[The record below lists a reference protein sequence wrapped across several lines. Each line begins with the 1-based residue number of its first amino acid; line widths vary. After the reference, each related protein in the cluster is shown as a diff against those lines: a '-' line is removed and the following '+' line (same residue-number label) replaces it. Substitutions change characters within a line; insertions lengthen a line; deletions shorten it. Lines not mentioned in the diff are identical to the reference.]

1 MELLTQ
7 LMKVPSAALCLFALF
22 FLLVALLKIKQVR
35 LSVSMAASSGL
46 MLAMAVILTA
56 FPFYRMPNG
65 GSVTLGG
72 MLPLF
77 FHKLCLWTGSGHA
90 GRFCLQSHEP
100 CDGTIYPASC
110 SGPFRL
116 SPAFYGLGS
125 CRLFPSAPHGRHHG
139 RRGGTAFFPFSFGRG
154 LFWQLRSGRHFDLS
168 LFLCDQPDLSFAK
181 PCNLSCLLPAP
192 SRGALPFP
200 HETVRGG
207 RETILQKLFWS

>member
-77 FHKLCLWTGSGHA
+77 FISFAYGPEVGMLA
-90 GRFCLQSHEP
+90 GFAYSLMNLVMAPYILHPVQVLF
-100 CDGTIYPASC
+100 DYPL
-110 SGPFRL
+110 PFMAL
-116 SPAFYGLGS
+116 GLAG
-125 CRLFPSAPHGRHHG
+125 CFPRHHMAGITAAVAVRLFFHFLSGVVFFGSYAPA
-139 RRGGTAFFPFSFGRG
+139 GTSIYLYSFVTNLTYLLPNLVICLVFYR
-154 LFWQLRSGRHFDLS
+154 LLPVERFLS
-168 LFLCDQPDLSFAK
+168 LIK
-181 PCNLSCLLPAP
+181 
-192 SRGALPFP
+192 R
-200 HETVRGG
+200 
-207 RETILQKLFWS
+207 

>member
-77 FHKLCLWTGSGHA
+77 FISFAYGPEVGMLA
-90 GRFCLQSHEP
+90 GFAYSLMNLVMAPYILHPVQVLF
-100 CDGTIYPASC
+100 DYPL
-110 SGPFRL
+110 PFMAL
-116 SPAFYGLGS
+116 GLAG
-125 CRLFPSAPHGRHHG
+125 CFPRHHMAGITAAVAVRLFFHFLSSVVFFGSYAPA
-139 RRGGTAFFPFSFGRG
+139 GTSIYLYSFVTNLTYLLPNLVICLVFYR
-154 LFWQLRSGRHFDLS
+154 LLPVERFLS
-168 LFLCDQPDLSFAK
+168 LMK
-181 PCNLSCLLPAP
+181 
-192 SRGALPFP
+192 R
-200 HETVRGG
+200 
-207 RETILQKLFWS
+207 

>member
-22 FLLVALLKIKQVR
+22 SLLVALLKIKQVR

-77 FHKLCLWTGSGHA
+77 FISFAYGPEVGMLA
-90 GRFCLQSHEP
+90 GFAYSLMNLVMAPYILHPVQVLF
-100 CDGTIYPASC
+100 DYPL
-110 SGPFRL
+110 PFMAL
-116 SPAFYGLGS
+116 GLAG
-125 CRLFPSAPHGRHHG
+125 CFPRHHMAGITAAVAVRLFFHFLSGVVFFGSYAPA
-139 RRGGTAFFPFSFGRG
+139 GTLIYLYSFVTNLTYLLPNLVICLVFYR
-154 LFWQLRSGRHFDLS
+154 LLPVERFLS
-168 LFLCDQPDLSFAK
+168 LMK
-181 PCNLSCLLPAP
+181 
-192 SRGALPFP
+192 R
-200 HETVRGG
+200 
-207 RETILQKLFWS
+207 

>member
-77 FHKLCLWTGSGHA
+77 FISFAYGPEVGMLA
-90 GRFCLQSHEP
+90 GFAYSLMNLVMAPYILHPVQVLF
-100 CDGTIYPASC
+100 DYPL
-110 SGPFRL
+110 PFMAL
-116 SPAFYGLGS
+116 GLAG
-125 CRLFPSAPHGRHHG
+125 CFPRHHMAGITAAVAVRLFFHFLSGVVFFGSYAPA
-139 RRGGTAFFPFSFGRG
+139 GTSIYLYSYVTNLTYLLPNLVICLVFYRLLPVERF
-154 LFWQLRSGRHFDLS
+154 LS
-168 LFLCDQPDLSFAK
+168 LMK
-181 PCNLSCLLPAP
+181 
-192 SRGALPFP
+192 R
-200 HETVRGG
+200 
-207 RETILQKLFWS
+207 

>member
-72 MLPLF
+72 MLPHPVQVLFDYPLPFMALGLAGCFPRHHMAGITAAVAVRLF
-77 FHKLCLWTGSGHA
+77 FHFLSGVVFFGSYAPAGTSIYLYSFVTNLTYLLPNLVICLVFYRLLPVE
-90 GRFCLQSHEP
+90 RF
-100 CDGTIYPASC
+100 
-110 SGPFRL
+110 
-116 SPAFYGLGS
+116 
-125 CRLFPSAPHGRHHG
+125 
-139 RRGGTAFFPFSFGRG
+139 
-154 LFWQLRSGRHFDLS
+154 LS
-168 LFLCDQPDLSFAK
+168 LMK
-181 PCNLSCLLPAP
+181 
-192 SRGALPFP
+192 R
-200 HETVRGG
+200 
-207 RETILQKLFWS
+207 

>member
-77 FHKLCLWTGSGHA
+77 FISFAYGPEVGMLA
-90 GRFCLQSHEP
+90 GFAYSLMNLMMAPYILHPVQVLF
-100 CDGTIYPASC
+100 DYPL
-110 SGPFRL
+110 PFMAL
-116 SPAFYGLGS
+116 GLAG
-125 CRLFPSAPHGRHHG
+125 CFPRHHMAGITAAVAVRLFFHFLSGVVFFGSYAPA
-139 RRGGTAFFPFSFGRG
+139 GTSIYLYSFLTNLTYLLPNLVICLVFYR
-154 LFWQLRSGRHFDLS
+154 LLPVERFLS
-168 LFLCDQPDLSFAK
+168 LMK
-181 PCNLSCLLPAP
+181 
-192 SRGALPFP
+192 R
-200 HETVRGG
+200 
-207 RETILQKLFWS
+207 

>member
-77 FHKLCLWTGSGHA
+77 FISFAYGPEVGMLA
-90 GRFCLQSHEP
+90 GFAYSLMNLVMAPYNLHPVQVLF
-100 CDGTIYPASC
+100 DYPL
-110 SGPFRL
+110 PFMAL
-116 SPAFYGLGS
+116 GLAG
-125 CRLFPSAPHGRHHG
+125 CFPRHHMAGITAAVAVRLFFHFLSGVVFFGSYAPA
-139 RRGGTAFFPFSFGRG
+139 GTSIYLYSFVTNLTYLLPNLVICLVFYR
-154 LFWQLRSGRHFDLS
+154 LLPVERFLS
-168 LFLCDQPDLSFAK
+168 LMK
-181 PCNLSCLLPAP
+181 
-192 SRGALPFP
+192 R
-200 HETVRGG
+200 
-207 RETILQKLFWS
+207 

>member
-77 FHKLCLWTGSGHA
+77 FISFAYGPEVGMLA
-90 GRFCLQSHEP
+90 GFAYSLMNLVMAPYIPHPVQVLF
-100 CDGTIYPASC
+100 DYPL
-110 SGPFRL
+110 PFMAL
-116 SPAFYGLGS
+116 GLAG
-125 CRLFPSAPHGRHHG
+125 CFPRHHMAGITAAVAVRLFFHFLSGVVFFGSYAPA
-139 RRGGTAFFPFSFGRG
+139 GTSIYLYSFVTNLTYLLPNLVICLVFYR
-154 LFWQLRSGRHFDLS
+154 LLPVERFLS
-168 LFLCDQPDLSFAK
+168 LMK
-181 PCNLSCLLPAP
+181 
-192 SRGALPFP
+192 R
-200 HETVRGG
+200 
-207 RETILQKLFWS
+207 

>member
-46 MLAMAVILTA
+46 MLVMAVILTA

-77 FHKLCLWTGSGHA
+77 FISFAYGPEVGMLA
-90 GRFCLQSHEP
+90 GFAYSLMNLVMAPYILHPVQVLF
-100 CDGTIYPASC
+100 DYPL
-110 SGPFRL
+110 PFMAL
-116 SPAFYGLGS
+116 GLAG
-125 CRLFPSAPHGRHHG
+125 CFPRHHMAGITAAVAVRLFFHFLSGVVFFGSYAPA
-139 RRGGTAFFPFSFGRG
+139 GTSIYLYSFVTNLTYLLPNLVICLVFYR
-154 LFWQLRSGRHFDLS
+154 LLPVERFLS
-168 LFLCDQPDLSFAK
+168 LMK
-181 PCNLSCLLPAP
+181 
-192 SRGALPFP
+192 R
-200 HETVRGG
+200 
-207 RETILQKLFWS
+207 

>member
-35 LSVSMAASSGL
+35 LSVSMAASSVL

-77 FHKLCLWTGSGHA
+77 FISFAYGPEVGMLA
-90 GRFCLQSHEP
+90 GFAYSLMNLVMAPYILHPVQVLF
-100 CDGTIYPASC
+100 DYPL
-110 SGPFRL
+110 PFMAL
-116 SPAFYGLGS
+116 GLAG
-125 CRLFPSAPHGRHHG
+125 CFPRHHMAGITAAVAVRLFFHFLSGVVFFGSYAPA
-139 RRGGTAFFPFSFGRG
+139 GTSIYLYSFVTNLTYLLPNLVICLVFYR
-154 LFWQLRSGRHFDLS
+154 LLPVERFLS
-168 LFLCDQPDLSFAK
+168 LMK
-181 PCNLSCLLPAP
+181 
-192 SRGALPFP
+192 R
-200 HETVRGG
+200 
-207 RETILQKLFWS
+207 

>member
-77 FHKLCLWTGSGHA
+77 FISFAYGPEVGMLA
-90 GRFCLQSHEP
+90 GFAYSLMNLVMAPYILHPVQVLF
-100 CDGTIYPASC
+100 DYPLLFMA
-110 SGPFRL
+110 L
-116 SPAFYGLGS
+116 GLAG
-125 CRLFPSAPHGRHHG
+125 CFPRHHMAGITAAVAVRLFFHFLSGVVFFGSYAPA
-139 RRGGTAFFPFSFGRG
+139 GTSIYLYSFVTNLTYLLPNLVICLVFYR
-154 LFWQLRSGRHFDLS
+154 LLPVERFLS
-168 LFLCDQPDLSFAK
+168 LMK
-181 PCNLSCLLPAP
+181 
-192 SRGALPFP
+192 R
-200 HETVRGG
+200 
-207 RETILQKLFWS
+207 

>member
-77 FHKLCLWTGSGHA
+77 FISFAYGPEVGMLA
-90 GRFCLQSHEP
+90 GFAYSLMNLVMAPYIQHP
-100 CDGTIYPASC
+100 VQVLFDYPL
-110 SGPFRL
+110 PFMAL
-116 SPAFYGLGS
+116 GLAG
-125 CRLFPSAPHGRHHG
+125 CFPRHHMAGITAAVAVRLFFHFLSGVVFFGSYAPA
-139 RRGGTAFFPFSFGRG
+139 GTSIYLYSFVTNLTYLLPNLVICLVFYR
-154 LFWQLRSGRHFDLS
+154 LLPVERFLS
-168 LFLCDQPDLSFAK
+168 LMK
-181 PCNLSCLLPAP
+181 
-192 SRGALPFP
+192 R
-200 HETVRGG
+200 
-207 RETILQKLFWS
+207 

>member
-77 FHKLCLWTGSGHA
+77 FISFAYGPEVGMLA
-90 GRFCLQSHEP
+90 GFAYSLMNLVMAPYILHPVQVLF
-100 CDGTIYPASC
+100 DYPL
-110 SGPFRL
+110 PFMAL
-116 SPAFYGLGS
+116 GLAG
-125 CRLFPSAPHGRHHG
+125 CFPRHHMAGITAAVAVRLFFHFLSGVVYFGSYAPA
-139 RRGGTAFFPFSFGRG
+139 GTSIYLYSFVTNLTYLLPNLVICLVFYR
-154 LFWQLRSGRHFDLS
+154 LLPVERFLS
-168 LFLCDQPDLSFAK
+168 LMK
-181 PCNLSCLLPAP
+181 
-192 SRGALPFP
+192 R
-200 HETVRGG
+200 
-207 RETILQKLFWS
+207 

>member
-77 FHKLCLWTGSGHA
+77 FISFAYGPEVGMLAGFAYSLMNLVMAPYILHPVQVLFDYPLPFMALGLAGCFPRHHMAGITAAVAVRLFFHFLSGVVFLGSYA
-90 GRFCLQSHEP
+90 
-100 CDGTIYPASC
+100 PASTSIYLYSFVTNLTYLLPNLVIC
-110 SGPFRL
+110 LVFYRL
-116 SPAFYGLGS
+116 LPVERF
-125 CRLFPSAPHGRHHG
+125 
-139 RRGGTAFFPFSFGRG
+139 
-154 LFWQLRSGRHFDLS
+154 LS
-168 LFLCDQPDLSFAK
+168 LM
-181 PCNLSCLLPAP
+181 N
-192 SRGALPFP
+192 R
-200 HETVRGG
+200 
-207 RETILQKLFWS
+207 

>member
-77 FHKLCLWTGSGHA
+77 FISFAYGPEVGMLA
-90 GRFCLQSHEP
+90 GFAYSLMNLVMAPYILHPVQVLF
-100 CDGTIYPASC
+100 DYPL
-110 SGPFRL
+110 PFMAL
-116 SPAFYGLGS
+116 GLAG
-125 CRLFPSAPHGRHHG
+125 CFPRHHMAGITAVVAVRLFFHFLSGVVFFGSYAPA
-139 RRGGTAFFPFSFGRG
+139 GTSIYLYSFLTNLTYLLPNLVICLVFYR
-154 LFWQLRSGRHFDLS
+154 LLPVERFLS
-168 LFLCDQPDLSFAK
+168 LMK
-181 PCNLSCLLPAP
+181 
-192 SRGALPFP
+192 R
-200 HETVRGG
+200 
-207 RETILQKLFWS
+207 

>member
-77 FHKLCLWTGSGHA
+77 FISFAYGPEVGMLA
-90 GRFCLQSHEP
+90 GFAYSLMNLVMAPYILHPVQVLF
-100 CDGTIYPASC
+100 DYPLPYMA
-110 SGPFRL
+110 L
-116 SPAFYGLGS
+116 GLAG
-125 CRLFPSAPHGRHHG
+125 CFPRHHMAGITAAVAVRLFFHFLSGVVFFGSYAPA
-139 RRGGTAFFPFSFGRG
+139 GTSIYLYSFVTNLTYLLPNLVICLVFYR
-154 LFWQLRSGRHFDLS
+154 LLPVERFLS
-168 LFLCDQPDLSFAK
+168 LMK
-181 PCNLSCLLPAP
+181 
-192 SRGALPFP
+192 R
-200 HETVRGG
+200 
-207 RETILQKLFWS
+207 

>member
-65 GSVTLGG
+65 GSGTLGG

-77 FHKLCLWTGSGHA
+77 FISFAYGPEVGMLA
-90 GRFCLQSHEP
+90 GFAYSLMNLVMAPYILHPVQVLF
-100 CDGTIYPASC
+100 DYPL
-110 SGPFRL
+110 PFMALGLAGCFPRHHMAGI
-116 SPAFYGLGS
+116 PAAVPV
-125 CRLFPSAPHGRHHG
+125 RLFFHFLSGVVFFGSYAPA
-139 RRGGTAFFPFSFGRG
+139 GTSIYLYSFVTNLTYLLPNLVICLVFYR
-154 LFWQLRSGRHFDLS
+154 LLPVERFLS
-168 LFLCDQPDLSFAK
+168 LMK
-181 PCNLSCLLPAP
+181 
-192 SRGALPFP
+192 R
-200 HETVRGG
+200 
-207 RETILQKLFWS
+207 

>member
-77 FHKLCLWTGSGHA
+77 FISFAYGPEVGMLA
-90 GRFCLQSHEP
+90 GFAYSLMNLVMAPYILHPVQVLF
-100 CDGTIYPASC
+100 DYPL
-110 SGPFRL
+110 PFMAL
-116 SPAFYGLGS
+116 GLAG
-125 CRLFPSAPHGRHHG
+125 CFPRHHMAGITAAVAVRLFFHFLSGVVFFGSYAPA
-139 RRGGTAFFPFSFGRG
+139 GTSIYLYSFVTNLTYLLPNLVICLVFYR
-154 LFWQLRSGRHFDLS
+154 LRPVERFLS
-168 LFLCDQPDLSFAK
+168 LMK
-181 PCNLSCLLPAP
+181 
-192 SRGALPFP
+192 R
-200 HETVRGG
+200 
-207 RETILQKLFWS
+207 

>member
-72 MLPLF
+72 VLPLF
-77 FHKLCLWTGSGHA
+77 FISFAYGPEVGMLA
-90 GRFCLQSHEP
+90 GFAYSLMNLVMAPYILHPVQVLF
-100 CDGTIYPASC
+100 DYPL
-110 SGPFRL
+110 PFMAL
-116 SPAFYGLGS
+116 GLAG
-125 CRLFPSAPHGRHHG
+125 CFPRHHMAGITAAVAVRLFFHFLSGVVFFGSYAPA
-139 RRGGTAFFPFSFGRG
+139 GTSIYLYSFVTNLTYLLPNLVICLVFYR
-154 LFWQLRSGRHFDLS
+154 LLPVERFLS
-168 LFLCDQPDLSFAK
+168 LMK
-181 PCNLSCLLPAP
+181 
-192 SRGALPFP
+192 R
-200 HETVRGG
+200 
-207 RETILQKLFWS
+207 

>member
-77 FHKLCLWTGSGHA
+77 FISFAYGPEVGMLA
-90 GRFCLQSHEP
+90 GFAYSLMNLVMAPYILHPVQVLF
-100 CDGTIYPASC
+100 DYPL
-110 SGPFRL
+110 PFMAL
-116 SPAFYGLGS
+116 GLAG
-125 CRLFPSAPHGRHHG
+125 CFPRHHMAGITAAMAVRLFFHFLSGVVFFGSYAPA
-139 RRGGTAFFPFSFGRG
+139 GTSIYLYSFVTNLTYLLPNLVICLVFYR
-154 LFWQLRSGRHFDLS
+154 LLPVERFLS
-168 LFLCDQPDLSFAK
+168 LMK
-181 PCNLSCLLPAP
+181 
-192 SRGALPFP
+192 R
-200 HETVRGG
+200 
-207 RETILQKLFWS
+207 

>member
-77 FHKLCLWTGSGHA
+77 FISFAYGPEVGMLA
-90 GRFCLQSHEP
+90 GFAYSLMNIVMAPYILHPVQVLF
-100 CDGTIYPASC
+100 DYPL
-110 SGPFRL
+110 PFMAL
-116 SPAFYGLGS
+116 GLAG
-125 CRLFPSAPHGRHHG
+125 CFPRHHMAGITAAVAVRLFFHFLSGVVFFGSYAPA
-139 RRGGTAFFPFSFGRG
+139 GTSIYLYSFVTNLTYLLPNLVICLVFYR
-154 LFWQLRSGRHFDLS
+154 LLPVERFLS
-168 LFLCDQPDLSFAK
+168 LMK
-181 PCNLSCLLPAP
+181 
-192 SRGALPFP
+192 R
-200 HETVRGG
+200 
-207 RETILQKLFWS
+207 

>member
-7 LMKVPSAALCLFALF
+7 LMNVPSAALCLFALF

-77 FHKLCLWTGSGHA
+77 FISFAYGPEVGMLA
-90 GRFCLQSHEP
+90 GFAYSLMNLVMAPYILHPVQVLF
-100 CDGTIYPASC
+100 DYPL
-110 SGPFRL
+110 PFMAL
-116 SPAFYGLGS
+116 GLAG
-125 CRLFPSAPHGRHHG
+125 CFPRHHMAGITAAVAVRLFFHFLSGVVFFGSYAPA
-139 RRGGTAFFPFSFGRG
+139 GTSIYLYSFVTNLTYLLPNLVICLVFYR
-154 LFWQLRSGRHFDLS
+154 LLPVERFLS
-168 LFLCDQPDLSFAK
+168 LMK
-181 PCNLSCLLPAP
+181 
-192 SRGALPFP
+192 R
-200 HETVRGG
+200 
-207 RETILQKLFWS
+207 

>member
-77 FHKLCLWTGSGHA
+77 FISFAYGPEVGMLA
-90 GRFCLQSHEP
+90 GFAYSLMNLVMAPYILHPVQVLF
-100 CDGTIYPASC
+100 DYPL
-110 SGPFRL
+110 PFMAL
-116 SPAFYGLGS
+116 GLAG
-125 CRLFPSAPHGRHHG
+125 CFPRHHMAGITAAVAVRLFFHFLSGVVFFGSYAPA
-139 RRGGTAFFPFSFGRG
+139 GTSIYLYSFVTNLTYLLPNLVICLVFYR
-154 LFWQLRSGRHFDLS
+154 LLPVERFLS
-168 LFLCDQPDLSFAK
+168 LMK
-181 PCNLSCLLPAP
+181 
-192 SRGALPFP
+192 R
-200 HETVRGG
+200 
-207 RETILQKLFWS
+207 

>member
-77 FHKLCLWTGSGHA
+77 FISFVYGPEVGMLA
-90 GRFCLQSHEP
+90 GFAYSLMNLVMAPYILHPVQVLF
-100 CDGTIYPASC
+100 DYPL
-110 SGPFRL
+110 PFMAL
-116 SPAFYGLGS
+116 GLAG
-125 CRLFPSAPHGRHHG
+125 CFPRHHMAGITAAVAVRLFFHFLSGVVFFGSYAPA
-139 RRGGTAFFPFSFGRG
+139 GTSIYLYSFVTNLTYLLPNLVICLVFYR
-154 LFWQLRSGRHFDLS
+154 LLPVERFLS
-168 LFLCDQPDLSFAK
+168 LMK
-181 PCNLSCLLPAP
+181 
-192 SRGALPFP
+192 R
-200 HETVRGG
+200 
-207 RETILQKLFWS
+207 

>member
-77 FHKLCLWTGSGHA
+77 FISFAYGPEVGMLA
-90 GRFCLQSHEP
+90 GFAYSLMNLVMAPYILHPVQVLFDYPLPFMALGLEAVSL
-100 CDGTIYPASC
+100 GTTWQASRPPWRYGFF
-110 SGPFRL
+110 SIFFR
-116 SPAFYGLGS
+116 AW
-125 CRLFPSAPHGRHHG
+125 
-139 RRGGTAFFPFSFGRG
+139 SFLAVTLR
-154 LFWQLRSGRHFDLS
+154 QALRSISIPL
-168 LFLCDQPDLSFAK
+168 
-181 PCNLSCLLPAP
+181 
-192 SRGALPFP
+192 
-200 HETVRGG
+200 
-207 RETILQKLFWS
+207 

>member
-7 LMKVPSAALCLFALF
+7 LMRVPSAALCLFALF

-77 FHKLCLWTGSGHA
+77 FISFAYGPEVGMLA
-90 GRFCLQSHEP
+90 GFAYSLMNLVMAPYILHPVQVLF
-100 CDGTIYPASC
+100 DYPL
-110 SGPFRL
+110 PFMAL
-116 SPAFYGLGS
+116 GLAG
-125 CRLFPSAPHGRHHG
+125 CFPRHHMAGITAAVAVRLFFHFLSGVVFFGSYAPA
-139 RRGGTAFFPFSFGRG
+139 GTSIYLYSFLTNLTYLLPNLVICLVFYR
-154 LFWQLRSGRHFDLS
+154 LLPVERFLS
-168 LFLCDQPDLSFAK
+168 LMK
-181 PCNLSCLLPAP
+181 
-192 SRGALPFP
+192 R
-200 HETVRGG
+200 
-207 RETILQKLFWS
+207 

>member
-77 FHKLCLWTGSGHA
+77 FISFAYGPEVGLLA
-90 GRFCLQSHEP
+90 GFAYSLMHLVMAPYILHPVQVLF
-100 CDGTIYPASC
+100 DYPL
-110 SGPFRL
+110 PFMAL
-116 SPAFYGLGS
+116 GLAG
-125 CRLFPSAPHGRHHG
+125 CFPRHHMAGITAAVAVRLFFHFLSGVVFFGSYAPA
-139 RRGGTAFFPFSFGRG
+139 GTSIYLYSFLTNLTYLLPNLVICLVFYR
-154 LFWQLRSGRHFDLS
+154 LLPVERFLS
-168 LFLCDQPDLSFAK
+168 LMK
-181 PCNLSCLLPAP
+181 
-192 SRGALPFP
+192 R
-200 HETVRGG
+200 
-207 RETILQKLFWS
+207 

>member
-77 FHKLCLWTGSGHA
+77 FISFAYGPEVGMLA
-90 GRFCLQSHEP
+90 GFAYSLMNLVMAPYILHPVQVLF
-100 CDGTIYPASC
+100 DYPL
-110 SGPFRL
+110 PFMAL
-116 SPAFYGLGS
+116 GLAG
-125 CRLFPSAPHGRHHG
+125 CFTRHHMAGITAAVVVRLFFHFLSGVVFFGSYAPA
-139 RRGGTAFFPFSFGRG
+139 GTSIYLYSFVTNLTYLLPNLVICLGFYR
-154 LFWQLRSGRHFDLS
+154 LLPVERFLS
-168 LFLCDQPDLSFAK
+168 LMK
-181 PCNLSCLLPAP
+181 
-192 SRGALPFP
+192 R
-200 HETVRGG
+200 
-207 RETILQKLFWS
+207 

>member
-77 FHKLCLWTGSGHA
+77 FISFAYGPEVGMLA
-90 GRFCLQSHEP
+90 GFAYSLMNLVMAPYILHPVQVLF
-100 CDGTIYPASC
+100 DYPL
-110 SGPFRL
+110 PFMAL
-116 SPAFYGLGS
+116 GLAG
-125 CRLFPSAPHGRHHG
+125 CFPRHHMAGITAAVAVRLFFHFLSGVVFFGSYAPA
-139 RRGGTAFFPFSFGRG
+139 GTSIYLYSFLTNLTYLLPNLVICLVFYR
-154 LFWQLRSGRHFDLS
+154 LLPVERSLS
-168 LFLCDQPDLSFAK
+168 LMK
-181 PCNLSCLLPAP
+181 
-192 SRGALPFP
+192 R
-200 HETVRGG
+200 
-207 RETILQKLFWS
+207 

>member
-77 FHKLCLWTGSGHA
+77 FISFAYGPEVGMLA
-90 GRFCLQSHEP
+90 GFAYSLMNLVMAPYILHPVQVLF
-100 CDGTIYPASC
+100 DYPL
-110 SGPFRL
+110 PFMAL
-116 SPAFYGLGS
+116 GLAG
-125 CRLFPSAPHGRHHG
+125 CFPRHHMAGITAAVAVRLFFHFLSGVVFFGSYAPA
-139 RRGGTAFFPFSFGRG
+139 GTSIYLYSFVTN
-154 LFWQLRSGRHFDLS
+154 LTYLLPNLVICLVFYQLLPVERFLS
-168 LFLCDQPDLSFAK
+168 LMK
-181 PCNLSCLLPAP
+181 
-192 SRGALPFP
+192 R
-200 HETVRGG
+200 
-207 RETILQKLFWS
+207 

>member
-77 FHKLCLWTGSGHA
+77 FISFAYGPEVGMLA
-90 GRFCLQSHEP
+90 GFAYSLMNLVMAPYILHPVQVLF
-100 CDGTIYPASC
+100 DYPL
-110 SGPFRL
+110 PFMAL
-116 SPAFYGLGS
+116 GLAG
-125 CRLFPSAPHGRHHG
+125 CFPRHHMAGITAAVAVRLFFHFFSGVVFFGSYAPA
-139 RRGGTAFFPFSFGRG
+139 GTSIYLYSFVTNLTYLLPNLVICLVFYR
-154 LFWQLRSGRHFDLS
+154 LLPVERFLS
-168 LFLCDQPDLSFAK
+168 LMK
-181 PCNLSCLLPAP
+181 
-192 SRGALPFP
+192 R
-200 HETVRGG
+200 
-207 RETILQKLFWS
+207 

>member
-22 FLLVALLKIKQVR
+22 FLLVALLKIKQAR

-77 FHKLCLWTGSGHA
+77 FISFAYGPEVGMLA
-90 GRFCLQSHEP
+90 GFAYSLMNLVMAPYILHPVQVLF
-100 CDGTIYPASC
+100 DYPL
-110 SGPFRL
+110 PFMAL
-116 SPAFYGLGS
+116 GLAG
-125 CRLFPSAPHGRHHG
+125 CFPRHHMAGITAAVAVRLFFHFLSGVVFFGSYAPA
-139 RRGGTAFFPFSFGRG
+139 GTSIYLYSFVTNLTYLLPNLVICLVFYR
-154 LFWQLRSGRHFDLS
+154 LLPVERFLS
-168 LFLCDQPDLSFAK
+168 LMK
-181 PCNLSCLLPAP
+181 
-192 SRGALPFP
+192 R
-200 HETVRGG
+200 
-207 RETILQKLFWS
+207 

>member
-46 MLAMAVILTA
+46 MLAMAVDPYGLSILPHA
-56 FPFYRMPNG
+56 EWRIGYAWRHAAP
-65 GSVTLGG
+65 
-72 MLPLF
+72 F